1 MTSRCDFVNRWRN
14 SGGLQAACPKTLPC
28 LPCSCHTLGMARH
41 LGFQMLAVAAVS
53 TTFSAIGGEL
63 SHEQLLYTTLRP
75 ANKELYLFEPG
86 ATAPKPITNDPAL
99 DYDATFSPDGRW
111 VVFCSERDGNS
122 ELYAQDLSKSD
133 PPRQLTRGP
142 FMAAAPAFTP
152 DGKTLLFVGDHEG
165 NADIF
170 SIPFDP
176 ANFAA
181 ADRAHNLS
189 QSVGGDYR
197 PAVSPDG
204 KTIVFSSDRDSFK
217 VVLEDATNSR
227 GFETEIYAM
236 DIDGSHVRR
245 LTNTHRT
252 ENKRFQFNDNGSP
265 VWSAD
270 GRTIY
275 FYANRDDTK
284 HRIWAMDKD
293 GSNQRAISP
302 AEIDAVSPALMRDGR
317 IAFTTT
323 KQDPNSPVPLGTIV
337 SLKPDGSDIRTESG
351 AEKDCSGATFDR
363 ATGRMICSA
372 QGSLKGMAGV
382 SNGRPFLARGTKGE
396 VRLPD
401 RIVEVQALH
410 RQFCSISPD
419 GRQVL
424 TPQLFTAVEAKD
436 RHAANLVHLVASA
449 LDGTSPREVYRPAT
463 ATDLWAT
470 SWSRHADVI
479 AFTAGPQFA
488 PDNAV
493 VDVWSV
499 HADGSGAKNLTEG
512 KAANNA
518 FPDVTADGKQIVFR
532 STRDGNKEIYLMNS
546 DGTNV
551 RRITNDPANDTMP
564 SISPKGDMIAFT
576 STRAG
581 GLFQIFLQP
590 LKEGKPDGSPR
601 PFAHSTALNMHTR
614 FSGDGKWIAFTSAR
628 GWLNDEPALSAFNP
642 QPYGEI
648 FVAPVDGSSDPI
660 RVTHNRWED
669 SLPCWGVGW
678 R

>member
-1 MTSRCDFVNRWRN
+1 MSRLSASRFRFGRAVAVVAVMNTVL
-14 SGGLQAACPKTLPC
+14 SAIAGGLP
-28 LPCSCHTLGMARH
+28 
-41 LGFQMLAVAAVS
+41 
-53 TTFSAIGGEL
+53 
-63 SHEQLLYTTLRP
+63 HERLIYTTLRP

-86 ATAPKPITNDPAL
+86 TTAPKPITNDPAL
-99 DYDATFSPDGRW
+99 DYDPTFSPDGRW
-111 VVFCSERDGNS
+111 VVFCSERDGNPN
-122 ELYAQDLSKSD
+122 LYAQDLSKND
-133 PPRQLTRGP
+133 PPKSLTRGS
-142 FMAAAPAFTP
+142 FMSASPAFTP
-152 DGKTLLFVGDHEG
+152 DGKTLLFVSDRNG

-170 SIPFDP
+170 SMPFDP
-176 ANFAA
+176 AHIAA
-181 ADRAHNLS
+181 ADGAQNLTRS
-189 QSVGGDYR
+189 PGGDYR
-197 PAVSPDG
+197 PSVSPDG
-204 KTIVFSSDRDSFK
+204 KTILFSSDRDSYRIF
-217 VVLEDATNSR
+217 LEDTTNSR
-227 GFETEIYAM
+227 GFESEIYAM

-252 ENKRFQFNDNGSP
+252 DNKPFQFNDNGSP
-265 VWSAD
+265 VWSGN

-284 HRIWAMDKD
+284 HRIWAMDGD

-302 AEIDAVSPALMRDGR
+302 TDLEAVSPAVMRDER
-317 IAFTTT
+317 IAFTAT
-323 KQDPNSPVPLGTIV
+323 KPDPNSPVPLGTIM
-337 SLKPDGSDIRTESG
+337 SMKPDGSDMRTESG
-351 AEKDCSGATFDR
+351 DAKDCSGATFDR

-382 SNGRPFLARGTKGE
+382 SNGRPFLARGTKTE
-396 VRLPD
+396 IQLPD
-401 RIVEVQALH
+401 RILEVQGLH
-410 RQFCSISPD
+410 RQFCSVSPN
-419 GRQVL
+419 GREFL
-424 TPQLFTAVEAKD
+424 TPQLFTAVESREK
-436 RHAANLVHLVASA
+436 HSANLVHLVASA
-449 LDGTSPREVYRPAT
+449 LDGTSPREVFRPVP

-470 SWSRHADVI
+470 SWARHADVI

-493 VDVWSV
+493 VDIWAV

-564 SISPKGDMIAFT
+564 SISPNGDMIAFT
-576 STRAG
+576 SNRAG
-581 GLFQIFLQP
+581 GLFQMFLQS

-601 PFAHSTALNMHTR
+601 PLAHSTALNMHTR

-628 GWLNDEPALSAFNP
+628 GWLNDEPALSASNP

-648 FVAPVDGSSDPI
+648 FVAPVDGNSAPV
-660 RVTHNRWED
+660 RVTHNKWED
-669 SLPCWGVGW
+669 SLPCWGVVP

>member
-1 MTSRCDFVNRWRN
+1 MRRYSASQFLCA
-14 SGGLQAACPKTLPC
+14 LAIAA
-28 LPCSCHTLGMARH
+28 AI
-41 LGFQMLAVAAVS
+41 
-53 TTFSAIGGEL
+53 TTFTAIAGDL
-63 SHEQLLYTTLRP
+63 PREQLIYTTLRP

-86 ATAPKPITNDPAL
+86 AAAQAITNDPAI

-111 VVFCSERDGNS
+111 VVFCSERAGNPD
-122 ELYAQDLSKSD
+122 LYAQDLVKSD
-133 PPRQLTRGP
+133 PPKRLTSGR

-152 DGKTLLFVGDHEG
+152 DGRTLLFVGDRDG

-170 SIPFDP
+170 SMPFNP
-176 ANFAA
+176 ANTGAA
-181 ADRAHNLS
+181 ERVQNLTHS
-189 QSVGGDYR
+189 LGGDYR
-197 PAVSPDG
+197 PSVSPDG
-204 KTIVFSSDRDSFK
+204 KTIIFSSDRDSFK
-217 VVLEDATNSR
+217 VFLEDKTNSR

-236 DIDGSHVRR
+236 DIDGSHLRR

-252 ENKRFQFNDNGSP
+252 ENKPFQFNDNGSP
-265 VWSAD
+265 IWSAD
-270 GRTIY
+270 GRSIY
-275 FYANRDDTK
+275 FYANRDDTR
-284 HRIWAMDKD
+284 HRIWSMDAD

-302 AEIDAVSPALMRDGR
+302 AEIDAVSPALMREGR
-317 IAFTTT
+317 IAFTAT
-323 KQDPNSPVPLGTIV
+323 KRDPSSPVPLGTIM
-337 SLKPDGSDIRTESG
+337 SMKPDGSDVRTESG
-351 AEKDCSGATFDR
+351 EEKDCSGATCDR

-372 QGSLKGMAGV
+372 QGSLEGMAGV
-382 SNGRPFLARGTKGE
+382 SNGRPFLARGTKSE

-401 RIVEVQALH
+401 RILEVQALH

-419 GRQVL
+419 GREFL
-424 TPQLFTAVEAKD
+424 TPQLLTAVEARDKQP
-436 RHAANLVHLVASA
+436 ANLVHLVANA
-449 LDGTSPREVYRPAT
+449 LDGSAPREIFRPAT
-463 ATDLWAT
+463 ATDIWAT
-470 SWSRHADVI
+470 SWSRRADVI
-479 AFTAGPQFA
+479 AFATGPQFA

-493 VDVWSV
+493 VDIWSV
-499 HADGSGAKNLTEG
+499 HTDGTGAKNLTEG

-564 SISPKGDMIAFT
+564 SISPNGDMIAFT

-590 LKEGKPDGSPR
+590 LKDGKPDGSPR

-614 FSGDGKWIAFTSAR
+614 FSRDDKWIAFTSAR
-628 GWLNDEPALSAFNP
+628 GWLNDEPALSASNP

-648 FVAPVDGSSDPI
+648 FVAPVDGSSDPV
-660 RVTHNRWED
+660 RVTHNKWED
-669 SLPCWGVGW
+669 SLPTWGVVP

>member
-1 MTSRCDFVNRWRN
+1 MSSSSASQLRFALAIAAMSTTISAIA
-14 SGGLQAACPKTLPC
+14 GGLP
-28 LPCSCHTLGMARH
+28 
-41 LGFQMLAVAAVS
+41 
-53 TTFSAIGGEL
+53 
-63 SHEQLLYTTLRP
+63 HERLIYTTLRP

-111 VVFCSERDGNS
+111 VVFCSERAGNPN
-122 ELYAQDLSKSD
+122 LYAQDLTKSH
-133 PPRQLTRGP
+133 PPQQLTRGS
-142 FMAAAPAFTP
+142 FMSASPAFTP
-152 DGKTLLFVGDHEG
+152 DGKTLLFVSDRKG

-170 SIPFDP
+170 SMPFDP
-176 ANFAA
+176 AHFVA
-181 ADRAHNLS
+181 ADGAQNLTHS
-189 QSVGGDYR
+189 SGGDYR
-197 PAVSPDG
+197 PSVSPDG
-204 KTIVFSSDRDSFK
+204 ETIVFSSDRDSFK
-217 VVLEDATNSR
+217 SFLEDGTNSR
-227 GFETEIYAM
+227 GFESEIYAM

-252 ENKRFQFNDNGSP
+252 ENKSFQFNDNGSP
-265 VWSAD
+265 VWSVD

-284 HRIWAMDKD
+284 HRIWAMDGE
-293 GSNQRAISP
+293 GSNQRAVSP
-302 AEIDAVSPALMRDGR
+302 AELEAVSPAVMRDGR
-317 IAFTTT
+317 IAFTAT
-323 KQDPNSPVPLGTIV
+323 KPDPNSPVPLGTIM
-337 SLKPDGSDIRTESG
+337 SMKSDGSDVRTESG
-351 AEKDCSGATFDR
+351 KAKDCSGATFDR
-363 ATGRMICSA
+363 VTGRMIYSA
-372 QGSLKGMAGV
+372 QGSLQGMAGV
-382 SNGRPFLARGTKGE
+382 SNGRPFLARGTKSE

-401 RIVEVQALH
+401 RILEVQGLH
-410 RQFCSISPD
+410 RQFCSVSPN
-419 GRQVL
+419 GREFL
-424 TPQLFTAVEAKD
+424 TPQLVTAVEAKD
-436 RHAANLVHLVASA
+436 KHIANLVHLVANA
-449 LDGTSPREVYRPAT
+449 LDGTSPREVFRPVPA
-463 ATDLWAT
+463 ADVWAT

-479 AFTAGPQFA
+479 AFTTGPQFA

-493 VDVWSV
+493 VDIWAV
-499 HADGSGAKNLTEG
+499 HADGSGAKNLTKG
-512 KAANNA
+512 KAGNNA

-532 STRDGNKEIYLMNS
+532 STRDGNREIYLMNS

-590 LKEGKPDGSPR
+590 VKDGKPEGSPR

-614 FSGDGKWIAFTSAR
+614 FCADGKWIAFASAR

-648 FVAPVDGSSDPI
+648 FVAPIDGSSEPI
-660 RVTHNRWED
+660 RVTHDRWED
-669 SLPCWGVGW
+669 SLPCWGVVP

>member
-1 MTSRCDFVNRWRN
+1 MSGSFVSRFRLAPVIAVIAVM
-14 SGGLQAACPKTLPC
+14 STTLSAIAGGLPQERL
-28 LPCSCHTLGMARH
+28 
-41 LGFQMLAVAAVS
+41 
-53 TTFSAIGGEL
+53 I
-63 SHEQLLYTTLRP
+63 YTTLRP
-75 ANKELYLFEPG
+75 ANKELYPFEPG
-86 ATAPKPITNDPAL
+86 AAAPKPITNDPAL

-111 VVFCSERDGNS
+111 IVFCSERAGNPN
-122 ELYAQDLSKSD
+122 LYAQDLTRSH
-133 PPRQLTRGP
+133 PPRQLTRGS
-142 FMAAAPAFTP
+142 FMSASPAFTP
-152 DGKTLLFVGDHEG
+152 DGKTLLFVSDREG

-170 SIPFDP
+170 SMPFDP
-176 ANFAA
+176 AHIAA
-181 ADRAHNLS
+181 ADDARNLTHS
-189 QSVGGDYR
+189 SGGDYR
-197 PAVSPDG
+197 PSVSPDG

-217 VVLEDATNSR
+217 IFLEDATNSR
-227 GFETEIYAM
+227 GFESEIYAM
-236 DIDGSHVRR
+236 DIDGLHVRR

-252 ENKRFQFNDNGSP
+252 ENKPFQFNDNGSP

-270 GRTIY
+270 GHTIY

-284 HRIWAMDKD
+284 HRIWAMDGD
-293 GSNQRAISP
+293 GSNQRAVSP
-302 AEIDAVSPALMRDGR
+302 AELEAVSPAVMREGR
-317 IAFTTT
+317 IGFTAT
-323 KQDPNSPVPLGTIV
+323 KSDPNSPVPVGTIM
-337 SLKPDGSDIRTESG
+337 SMKPDGSDVRTESG
-351 AEKDCSGATFDR
+351 EAKDCSGATFER

-372 QGSLKGMAGV
+372 EGSLKGMAGV
-382 SNGRPFLARGTKGE
+382 SNGRPFLARGTKSE

-401 RIVEVQALH
+401 RILEVQGLH
-410 RQFCSISPD
+410 RQFCSVSPN
-419 GRQVL
+419 GREFL
-424 TPQLFTAVEAKD
+424 TPQLFTAVESKEK
-436 RHAANLVHLVASA
+436 HSANLVHLVASA
-449 LDGTSPREVYRPAT
+449 LDGTSPREIFRPVPA
-463 ATDLWAT
+463 AEVWAT

-493 VDVWSV
+493 VDIWVV

-512 KAANNA
+512 KAGNNA

-564 SISPKGDMIAFT
+564 SISPNGDMIAFT

-590 LKEGKPDGSPR
+590 LKDGKPDGSPR
-601 PFAHSTALNMHTR
+601 PLAHSTALNMHTR

-628 GWLNDEPALSAFNP
+628 GWLNDEPALSASNP

-648 FVAPVDGSSDPI
+648 FVAPVDGSSEPV
-660 RVTHNRWED
+660 RVTHNKWED
-669 SLPCWGVGW
+669 SLPCWGVVP

>member
-1 MTSRCDFVNRWRN
+1 M
-14 SGGLQAACPKTLPC
+14 AA
-28 LPCSCHTLGMARH
+28 AI
-41 LGFQMLAVAAVS
+41 
-53 TTFSAIGGEL
+53 TTFSAIAGDL
-63 SHEQLLYTTLRP
+63 PREQLIYTTLRP

-86 ATAPKPITNDPAL
+86 SAAPKAITNDPAL

-111 VVFCSERDGNS
+111 VVFCSERAGNPD
-122 ELYAQDLSKSD
+122 LYAQDLTKSE
-133 PPRQLTRGP
+133 PPKRLTSGR

-152 DGKTLLFVGDHEG
+152 DGKTLLFVSDRDG

-170 SIPFDP
+170 SMPFDP
-176 ANFAA
+176 ANTGS
-181 ADRAHNLS
+181 ADRVQNLTHS
-189 QSVGGDYR
+189 LGGDYR
-197 PAVSPDG
+197 PSVSPDG
-204 KTIVFSSDRDSFK
+204 KTIAFSSDRDSFK
-217 VVLEDATNSR
+217 VLLEDKTGSR

-236 DIDGSHVRR
+236 DIDGSRLRR

-252 ENKRFQFNDNGSP
+252 ENKPFQFNDNGSP
-265 VWSAD
+265 IWSAD
-270 GRTIY
+270 GRSIY
-275 FYANRDDTK
+275 FYANRDDTR
-284 HRIWAMDKD
+284 HRIWSMDAD

-302 AEIDAVSPALMRDGR
+302 AEIDAVSPALMREGR
-317 IAFTTT
+317 IAFTAT
-323 KQDPNSPVPLGTIV
+323 KRDPSSPVPLGTIM
-337 SLKPDGSDIRTESG
+337 SMKFDGSEVRTESG
-351 AEKDCSGATFDR
+351 EEKDCGGATCDR

-372 QGSLKGMAGV
+372 QGSLEGMAGV
-382 SNGRPFLARGTKGE
+382 SNGRPFMARGTKSE

-401 RIVEVQALH
+401 RILEVQALH

-419 GRQVL
+419 GREFL
-424 TPQLFTAVEAKD
+424 TPQLFTAVEARDKQT
-436 RHAANLVHLVASA
+436 ANPVHLVANA
-449 LDGTSPREVYRPAT
+449 LDGSGPREVFRPAT
-463 ATDLWAT
+463 PTDIWAT
-470 SWSRHADVI
+470 SWSRRADVI
-479 AFTAGPQFA
+479 AFTTGPQFA

-493 VDVWSV
+493 VDIWSV
-499 HADGSGAKNLTEG
+499 HADGTGAKNVTDG

-564 SISPKGDMIAFT
+564 SISPNGDMIAFT

-590 LKEGKPDGSPR
+590 LKDGKPDGSPR

-614 FSGDGKWIAFTSAR
+614 FSRDGKWIAFTSAR
-628 GWLNDEPALSAFNP
+628 GWLNDEPALSASNP

-648 FVAPVDGSSDPI
+648 FVAPVDGSSDPV
-660 RVTHNRWED
+660 RVTHNKWED
-669 SLPCWGVGW
+669 SLPTWGVVP

>member
-1 MTSRCDFVNRWRN
+1 
-14 SGGLQAACPKTLPC
+14 
-28 LPCSCHTLGMARH
+28 MARH

-217 VVLEDATNSR
+217 VFLEDATNSR

-252 ENKRFQFNDNGSP
+252 ENRRFQFNDNGSP

-317 IAFTTT
+317 IAFTAT

-436 RHAANLVHLVASA
+436 RHAATLVHLVASA

>member
-1 MTSRCDFVNRWRN
+1 
-14 SGGLQAACPKTLPC
+14 
-28 LPCSCHTLGMARH
+28 
-41 LGFQMLAVAAVS
+41 
-53 TTFSAIGGEL
+53 
-63 SHEQLLYTTLRP
+63 
-75 ANKELYLFEPG
+75 
-86 ATAPKPITNDPAL
+86 
-99 DYDATFSPDGRW
+99 
-111 VVFCSERDGNS
+111 
-122 ELYAQDLSKSD
+122 
-133 PPRQLTRGP
+133 
-142 FMAAAPAFTP
+142 
-152 DGKTLLFVGDHEG
+152 
-165 NADIF
+165 
-170 SIPFDP
+170 
-176 ANFAA
+176 
-181 ADRAHNLS
+181 
-189 QSVGGDYR
+189 
-197 PAVSPDG
+197 
-204 KTIVFSSDRDSFK
+204 
-217 VVLEDATNSR
+217 
-227 GFETEIYAM
+227 M

-252 ENKRFQFNDNGSP
+252 ENKRFQFNDQGSP
-265 VWSAD
+265 VLFGGWPTLLLLPKREQNKQPHLEVGKKRPLKNGKNPAGID
-270 GRTIY
+270 GCPLPPNKRGGWLTSPHTKNEHAPPAGAPKCVPVGEGRRTNT
-275 FYANRDDTK
+275 AGGGEGEAGRWEP
-284 HRIWAMDKD
+284 RAG
-293 GSNQRAISP
+293 GSG
-302 AEIDAVSPALMRDGR
+302 EG
-317 IAFTTT
+317 
-323 KQDPNSPVPLGTIV
+323 
-337 SLKPDGSDIRTESG
+337 
-351 AEKDCSGATFDR
+351 
-363 ATGRMICSA
+363 ICSA

-436 RHAANLVHLVASA
+436 RHAANLVHLVANA

>member
-1 MTSRCDFVNRWRN
+1 MCRGGALISRLLV
-14 SGGLQAACPKTLPC
+14 LAATTIS
-28 LPCSCHTLGMARH
+28 CSRL
-41 LGFQMLAVAAVS
+41 VA
-53 TTFSAIGGEL
+53 GEL
-63 SHEQLLYTTLRP
+63 PRERLIYTTLRP

-86 ATAPKPITNDPAL
+86 SAASKAITNDPAL
-99 DYDATFSPDGRW
+99 DYDPTFSPEGRW
-111 VVFCSERDGNS
+111 VVFCSECAGNPD
-122 ELYAQDLSKSD
+122 LYAQDLTKSE
-133 PPRQLTRGP
+133 PPKRLTNGR

-152 DGKTLLFVGDHEG
+152 DGKTLLLVSDRDG

-170 SIPFDP
+170 SMPFDP
-176 ANFAA
+176 ANTGS
-181 ADRAHNLS
+181 ADRVQNLTHS
-189 QSVGGDYR
+189 LGGDYR
-197 PAVSPDG
+197 PSVSPDG

-217 VVLEDATNSR
+217 VLLEDTTNTR

-236 DIDGSHVRR
+236 DIDGSHPRR

-252 ENKRFQFNDNGSP
+252 ENKLFQFNDNGSP
-265 VWSAD
+265 IWSAD
-270 GRTIY
+270 GRSIF

-284 HRIWAMDKD
+284 HRIWSMDAD

-317 IAFTTT
+317 IAFTAT
-323 KQDPNSPVPLGTIV
+323 KRDPSSPVPLGTIM
-337 SLKPDGSDIRTESG
+337 SMKADGSDLRTESG
-351 AEKDCSGATFDR
+351 EEKDCSGATFDR
-363 ATGRMICSA
+363 ATGRRICSA
-372 QGSLKGMAGV
+372 QGSLEGMIGV
-382 SNGRPFLARGTKGE
+382 SNGRPFLARGTTSE

-401 RIVEVQALH
+401 RILEVQALH

-419 GRQVL
+419 GREFL
-424 TPQLFTAVEAKD
+424 TPQLLTAVESENTHAK
-436 RHAANLVHLVASA
+436 NLVHLVASA
-449 LDGTSPREVYRPAT
+449 PDGTHPREVFRPPGEINI
-463 ATDLWAT
+463 WAT
-470 SWSRHADVI
+470 SWSRKADVI
-479 AFTAGPQFA
+479 AFTTGPEFA

-493 VDVWSV
+493 VDIWTVR
-499 HADGSGAKNLTEG
+499 ADGSGAKNLTNG
-512 KAANNA
+512 KFANNA

-564 SISPKGDMIAFT
+564 SISPNGDMIAFT

-590 LKEGKPDGSPR
+590 LKDGKPDGSPR
-601 PFAHSTALNMHTR
+601 PFAQSTTLNMHTR

-628 GWLNDEPALSAFNP
+628 GWLNDEPALSASNP

-648 FVAPVDGSSDPI
+648 FVAPVDGSSDPV
-660 RVTHNRWED
+660 RVTHNKWED
-669 SLPCWGVGW
+669 SLPTWGVVP